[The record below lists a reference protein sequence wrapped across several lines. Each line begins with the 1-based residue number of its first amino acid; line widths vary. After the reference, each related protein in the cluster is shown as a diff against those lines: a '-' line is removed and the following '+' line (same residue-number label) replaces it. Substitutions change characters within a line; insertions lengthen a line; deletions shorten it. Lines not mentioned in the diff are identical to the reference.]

1 MRKPKPL
8 PSVEELNKWFRYDPE
23 TGDLWKKP
31 KINAKGELRVL
42 TSLKPIRRKTFS
54 KTTEYYQ
61 VYIPCSDR
69 FYLVHRI
76 IWKMWYG
83 EDPDVI
89 DHINGIGTDNR
100 IENLR
105 NVNMLENARNMAL
118 HRRNKNGVSGVSLER
133 GVYRVRIG
141 KKELGR
147 FSNFEEAV
155 KIRKQ
160 AEIELGYHKNHGT
173 IR

>member
-8 PSVEELNKWFRYDPE
+8 PSVDELNKWFRYDPE

-31 KINAKGELRVL
+31 KVNAKGELRVL
-42 TSLKPIRRKTFS
+42 TSLKPIRRKTYS

-83 EDPDVI
+83 DDQFGCECKVMKFVK
-89 DHINGIGTDNR
+89 G
-100 IENLR
+100 LS
-105 NVNMLENARNMAL
+105 LEQ
-118 HRRNKNGVSGVSLER
+118 RNKLHPSHPDKQT
-133 GVYRVRIG
+133 YRFCDEGFNNLKPYAWDEFGPG
-141 KKELGR
+141 KYFGQDVDYWQLLPGSPE
-147 FSNFEEAV
+147 
-155 KIRKQ
+155 
-160 AEIELGYHKNHGT
+160 
-173 IR
+173 